1 MIRKLLAI
9 GILLAGVNLAGC
21 SSLPMDLGSIA
32 RLGENG
38 AQKETEQ
45 TETSQEPEEETSQ
58 EDPEEMIDEE
68 DLEEAIFKSTAS
80 VVQMEVTTGLTTEYL
95 ATLCNFPII
104 NDNVEVA
111 IRSGA
116 DGVHVGQSDMEAGN
130 VRALIGEDKILGVTA
145 KTVEQAKLAES
156 RGADYLG
163 VGTVFPTSTKPD
175 ALGITMDTL
184 KEICHAVSIP
194 AVAIGGITKDNIW
207 MFEGTGAA
215 GVALVSAIFGQKD
228 IREATKD
235 MKERARKVAESKDPA
250 QER

>member
-1 MIRKLLAI
+1 MEQQIEEALEAGATMIQLREKHL
-9 GILLAGVNLAGC
+9 
-21 SSLPMDLGSIA
+21 S
-32 RLGENG
+32 
-38 AQKETEQ
+38 
-45 TETSQEPEEETSQ
+45 
-58 EDPEEMIDEE
+58 DEE
-68 DLEEAIFKSTAS
+68 FLEEAKKVKAI
-80 VVQMEVTTGLTTEYL
+80 TERFGVPL
-95 ATLCNFPII
+95 II

-130 VRALIGEDKILGVTA
+130 VRELIGEDKILGVTA

-228 IREATKD
+228 IQEATKD
-235 MKERARKVAESKDPA
+235 MKERARKVAESKEPA

>member
-1 MIRKLLAI
+1 MTDRAWTGEKTLEQQIEEALEAGATMIQLREKHL
-9 GILLAGVNLAGC
+9 
-21 SSLPMDLGSIA
+21 S
-32 RLGENG
+32 
-38 AQKETEQ
+38 
-45 TETSQEPEEETSQ
+45 
-58 EDPEEMIDEE
+58 DEE
-68 DLEEAIFKSTAS
+68 FLEEAKKVKAI
-80 VVQMEVTTGLTTEYL
+80 TERFGVPL
-95 ATLCNFPII
+95 II